1 MPKRVRRPLSVLIKP
16 ASSRCNLRCTYCFY
30 LEKQEIYPWK
40 DHPALTIDTFR
51 TFCEQYAAV
60 SPMLAFNWQGG
71 EPTLM
76 GLGFFREAAAL
87 QREVANA
94 ASNGRSV
101 PITNALQTNGTLL
114 NEEWAQ
120 FLHDS
125 DFLVGISVDG
135 PAEWHDTYRYD
146 TRGRATHSKVLSA
159 IDLLRTHDVPFNILT
174 VVSQSNV
181 ERPRELIHFLVDNDL
196 YDLQFIPCMERLP
209 TEHPHVGELTDYSI
223 TPEQYGRFLTEVFDE
238 WVKIGY
244 HKLRIR
250 YFDNIIQMAL
260 GMPAEMCQLAV
271 SCGYLVLEHNGD
283 MYPCDFFVESEWKL
297 GNVHEGTI
305 ADMVSGPM
313 FHQFNNMKPEVNEEC
328 TRCQWRPLCHGECPR
343 YRINGGG
350 SHNELT
356 YFCESYKTFFSSTW
370 SRMARVADEVGRVR
384 ALEQGIPLPMAQPAP
399 VATAVAEAS
408 PTQHHIGR
416 GNIRSQPVMGHPRN
430 GGMAKVGRN
439 DPCPCGSGRKYKRCH
454 GGS

>member
-1 MPKRVRRPLSVLIKP
+1 MAKRVRRPLSVLIKP

-40 DHPALTIDTFR
+40 DHPALTIETFR

-76 GLGFFREAAAL
+76 GLDFFREAVAV
-87 QREVANA
+87 QREVAGA
-94 ASNGRSV
+94 ASNGRTV

-114 NEEWAQ
+114 NEDWVQ
-120 FLHDS
+120 FLHDNN
-125 DFLVGISVDG
+125 FLVGISVDG

-146 TRGRATHSKVLSA
+146 TRGRATHGKVLHA
-159 IDLLRTHDVPFNILT
+159 LDLLRARDVPFNILT

-181 ERPRELIHFLVDNDL
+181 ERPRELLRYLVDNDL

-209 TEHPHVGELTDYSI
+209 AEHPHVGELTDYSI
-223 TPEQYGRFLTEVFDE
+223 TPEQYGRFLTDVFDE

-283 MYPCDFFVESEWKL
+283 IYPCDFFVESEWKL
-297 GNVHEGTI
+297 GNVHEYTI
-305 ADMVSGPM
+305 ADMVSGPL
-313 FHQFNNMKPEVNEEC
+313 FRQFNGMKPEVNEEC

-356 YFCESYKTFFSSTW
+356 YFCSSYKQFFSATW

-384 ALEQGIPLPMAQPAP
+384 ALEQGIPLPAPQPAP
-399 VATAVAEAS
+399 AAAAAAAA
-408 PTQHHIGR
+408 TQHHVGR
-416 GNIRSQPVMGHPRN
+416 GAIRPQPVMGQPAA
-430 GGMAKVGRN
+430 GGLAKVGRN
-439 DPCPCGSGRKYKRCH
+439 DPCPCRSGKKYKRCH
-454 GGS
+454 GRS